1 MGTLADVETAERRAR
16 RRARMLPVLGLLFI
30 AGQPLYFG
38 PGGAAEPV
46 RAAAWLAWALVLLGA
61 LAFMG
66 AGVRGGAVRDLIED
80 EGTQANRLRGYAAGF
95 WAGAGATV
103 ALYAF
108 SLFDQVKGREALH
121 VVLTVAVGAAL
132 IRFGSLERRALAD
145 G

>member
-1 MGTLADVETAERRAR
+1 MGTLADVETAKRRAR
-16 RRARMLPVLGLLFI
+16 RRARMLPVLGILFI

-95 WAGAGATV
+95 WAGATV

-121 VVLTVAVGAAL
+121 LVLTVAVGAAL
-132 IRFGSLERRALAD
+132 IRFGTLERRALAY